1 MALDRKGTFKVEYLQ
16 EIEKKVQERW
26 ESQKIFEVEA
36 PHDGKSHE
44 KFLCTFPYPYMNGR
58 LHLGHTFSLSKCE
71 FACRY
76 YRLKGRMVLFPFGFH
91 CTGMPIKACADK
103 LKREM
108 AVYGC
113 PPVFPEDEEL
123 IVKDEDIIPKDKSK
137 GKKSKAVAKTGGS
150 KYQWQIMKSIGV
162 PEEEIKEFANESYW
176 LEYFPPRAVTD
187 LKRMGI
193 HVDWR
198 RKFIT
203 TDANPFYDSFIKWQ
217 FNHLKDRNKI
227 MYGKRYTIFSP
238 LDKQPCMDHDRSTGE
253 GAGPQEYTLIKM
265 VVLEPLPNCLISLK
279 GKKISLVAAT
289 LRPETM
295 YGQTNCWV
303 HPDIKYIA
311 FETVKDGV
319 FICTKRAARNMSYQD
334 FTEKD
339 GEFKIL
345 LEIVG
350 QDLLGLSV
358 QSPFTCYP
366 KIYALPMLTI
376 KEDKGTGIVTSVPS
390 DSPDDYAALVDLQ
403 KKPAFREKYGIADD
417 MILPF
422 KPVPILE
429 TPDFGNLSAVYLYDE
444 LKIQSQN
451 DREKLTQAKEMVY
464 LKGFYDGVLL
474 VGEHKGSKIQDVK
487 KNLQT
492 KLIQEGKAL
501 IYYEPEKTIISRSG
515 DECVVALC
523 NQWYLDYGNEEW
535 KGQAEKALEAMN
547 TYHDEVRKNFQA
559 TLKWLHEYACSR
571 TYGLGTKLPW
581 DQQWVIESLSD
592 STIYNAY
599 YTISH
604 FLQGDT
610 FRGNKEN
617 TLKIKP
623 EQMTSEVWDYIF
635 FKEAP
640 LPKNTVIDRKSL
652 DLMRKSFQFWYPVD
666 LRVSGK
672 DLIQNHLTFYI
683 YNHCAMW
690 PNEEDKWPKGIR
702 ANGHLML
709 NSAKMSKSEG
719 NFLTLSESIE
729 KFSADGM
736 RLTLADAGDSVEDAN
751 FVESTA
757 DAAILRLYTFIEWVK
772 EVLAS
777 KSTLRSGDYN
787 FHDKVFVSEMNI
799 KILQT
804 DDNYNR
810 MLFKEALKSGFFE
823 LQAARDKYREL
834 CSEGGM
840 HVELVTKYI
849 EVQAKLMSPICPHV
863 AEYVWEL
870 LGNKTSILH
879 SCWPVA
885 GDVDEVAV
893 RASNYLM
900 DAAHSFRVYLKNH
913 CALKKPKKGETPKPE
928 KKPNKA
934 VIWVAKEFPKWQR
947 IILTTL
953 KELNGPDGLPDNKTI
968 SSRLS
973 QLDELRKYSKR
984 VMPFV
989 QATRECVRRDGGAAL
1004 ALALPFAEAAVLR
1017 DNAAYL
1023 RATLDLDAI
1032 EVKYTDSADAPE
1044 RSREEC
1050 APGQPH
1056 ITFSAEPALPLVL
1069 LNPTPLNGLF
1079 TLSVDVADGDTVD
1092 KLKAKLAKD
1101 VKAIK
1106 DVTSIKLWRYKD
1118 PILGPRKIP
1127 VPGDH
1132 ESKCEVLHDDSVAW
1146 YRFDSGLGG
1155 WSVRE
1160 QQVQSGRGG
1169 VVSRRASRADRGQI
1183 HYEHFLLEQL
1193 THVATN

>member
-1 MALDRKGTFKVEYLQ
+1 MAALDRKGTFKVEYLQ

-26 ESQKIFEVEA
+26 DKEKIFEVEA
-36 PHDGKSHE
+36 PSDGKPHE

-71 FACRY
+71 FASRY

-108 AVYGC
+108 ALYGC
-113 PPVFPEDEEL
+113 PPVFPEEEEVA
-123 IVKDEDIIPKDKSK
+123 VKEEDIVPKDKSK
-137 GKKSKAVAKTGGS
+137 GKKSKAVAKTGAA
-150 KYQWQIMKSIGV
+150 KFQWQIMKSIGISD
-162 PEEEIKEFANESYW
+162 EEIKEFANESYW
-176 LEYFPPRAVTD
+176 LEYFPPRAVDD

-203 TDANPFYDSFIKWQ
+203 TDANPFYDSFIRWQ
-217 FNHLKDRNKI
+217 FYHLKDRNKI

-253 GAGPQEYTLIKM
+253 GAGPQEYTLIKIE
-265 VVLEPLPNCLISLK
+265 VLDPLPEKLKSFK
-279 GKKISLVAAT
+279 GKKIYFVAAT

-311 FETVKDGV
+311 FETVKDGI
-319 FICTKRAARNMSYQD
+319 FICTRRAARNMAYQG

-339 GEFKIL
+339 GEFNIL

-350 QDLLGLSV
+350 QDLLGSV
-358 QSPFTCYP
+358 LKSPFTSYE

-403 KKPAFREKYGIADD
+403 KKPAFREKYGITDE

-422 KPVPILE
+422 TPVPILDIPE
-429 TPDFGNLSAVYLYDE
+429 FGNLSAVFVYDK

-451 DREKLTQAKEMVY
+451 DKDKLTQAKEMVY

-474 VGEHKGSKIQDVK
+474 VGEYKGKKIQDVK

-492 KLIQEGKAL
+492 KLIQEGSAVV
-501 IYYEPEKTIISRSG
+501 YYEPEKTIISRSG

-535 KGQAEKALEAMN
+535 KGQTEKALGAMN

-581 DQQWVIESLSD
+581 DQQWLIESLSD

-599 YTISH
+599 YTVAH
-604 FLQGDT
+604 FLQGGT
-610 FRGNKEN
+610 FRGNQGN
-617 TLKIKP
+617 ALNIKP
-623 EQMTSEVWDYIF
+623 EDMTSEVWDYIF
-635 FKEAP
+635 FKDAP
-640 LPKNTVIDRKSL
+640 FPKDTKIAKKSL
-652 DLMRKSFQFWYPVD
+652 DLMRDSFQFWYPVD

-719 NFLTLSESIE
+719 NFLTLSESID

-757 DAAILRLYTFIEWVK
+757 DAAILRLYTLIEWVK
-772 EVLAS
+772 EIVAT
-777 KSTLRSGDYN
+777 KSTLRTGEYN
-787 FHDKVFVSEMNI
+787 FHDKVFVSEMNT
-799 KILQT
+799 KIVET
-804 DDNYNR
+804 DENYNK
-810 MLFKEALKSGFFE
+810 MLFKEALKTGFFE

-834 CSEGGM
+834 CSDGGM
-840 HVELVTKYI
+840 HADLVTRYI

-863 AEYVWEL
+863 AEHVWEL
-870 LGNKTSILH
+870 LGHKKSILH
-879 SCWPVA
+879 ERWPVA
-885 GDVDEVAV
+885 GEVDEVAV
-893 RASNYLM
+893 KASNYLM
-900 DAAHSFRVYLKNH
+900 DAAHSFRIYLKNH
-913 CALKKPKKGETPKPE
+913 CAVKKPKKGEAPKPE

-934 VIWVAKEFPKWQR
+934 IVWVAKEYPKWQH

-953 KELNGPDGLPDNKTI
+953 KELNGPSGLPDNKTI
-968 SSRLS
+968 STKLGGIPD
-973 QLDELRKYSKR
+973 LKKYMKR

-989 QATRECVRRDGGAAL
+989 QATREHMERVGVEAL
-1004 ALALPFAEAAVLR
+1004 SVGLRFDEAAVLLE
-1017 DNAAYL
+1017 NKQYL
-1023 RATLDLDAI
+1023 LNTLDLDNL
-1032 EVKYTDSADAPE
+1032 EVKFTDDPE
-1044 RSREEC
+1044 AGEKTREDC

-1056 ITFSAEPALPLVL
+1056 INFYAEEGLPIELI
-1069 LNPTPLNGLF
+1069 NPVPCNGLF
-1079 TLSVDVADGDTVD
+1079 SVNVDLTDGDTVE
-1092 KLKAKLAKD
+1092 KLKAKIAKE

-1106 DVTSIKLWRYKD
+1106 DVNYLKIWRYSD
-1118 PILGPRKIP
+1118 PVMGPRKIP
-1127 VPGDH
+1127 TIGDH
-1132 ESKCEVLHDDSVAW
+1132 ESRCVVIDSASLLKVDIANKKVE
-1146 YRFDSGLGG
+1146 L
-1155 WSVRE
+1155 
-1160 QQVQSGRGG
+1160 
-1169 VVSRRASRADRGQI
+1169 VSNGKNIDIGTKMVYT
-1183 HYEHFLLEQL
+1183 YEK
-1193 THVATN
+1193 

>member
-1 MALDRKGTFKVEYLQ
+1 MATLDRKGTFKVEYLQ
-16 EIEKKVQERW
+16 DIEKEVQQRW
-26 ESQKIFEVEA
+26 EKEKIFEVEA
-36 PHDGKSHE
+36 PENRKGYE

-71 FACRY
+71 FATRY

-108 AVYGC
+108 ALYGC
-113 PPVFPEDEEL
+113 PPVFPETEE
-123 IVKDEDIIPKDKSK
+123 VVAKEEGDSVPKDKSK
-137 GKKSKAVAKTGGS
+137 GKKSKAVAKAGAA
-150 KYQWQIMKSIGV
+150 KYQWQIMRSLGV

-176 LEYFPPRAVTD
+176 LEYFPPRAVDD

-203 TDANPFYDSFIKWQ
+203 TDANPFYDSFIRWQ
-217 FNHLKDRNKI
+217 FFHLKERNKI
-227 MYGKRYTIFSP
+227 MYGKRYTVFSP
-238 LDKQPCMDHDRSTGE
+238 LDNQPCMDHDRSTGE

-265 VVLEPLPNCLISLK
+265 EVLKPYPDCLKLFAN
-279 GKKISLVAAT
+279 KKVNLVAAT

-295 YGQTNCWV
+295 YGQTNCWI
-303 HPDIKYIA
+303 HPDIVYIA
-311 FETVKDGV
+311 FETVKDGI
-319 FICTKRAARNMSYQD
+319 FICTRRAARNMAYQD
-334 FTEKD
+334 FTNKD
-339 GEFKIL
+339 GEFKVLSEIL
-345 LEIVG
+345 G
-350 QDLLGLSV
+350 QDLLGAALKT
-358 QSPFTCYP
+358 PLTNYE

-403 KKPAFREKYGIADD
+403 KKPAFREKYGIKDE
-417 MILPF
+417 MVMPF

-429 TPDFGNLSAVYLYDE
+429 IPEFGNLSAVHVYDQ

-451 DREKLTQAKEMVY
+451 DKDKLTQAKDMVY

-474 VGEHKGSKIQDVK
+474 VGEFKGQKIQDVK
-487 KNLQT
+487 KKLQT
-492 KLIQEGKAL
+492 KLIEEGGAK

-535 KGQAEKALEAMN
+535 KAQAEKALAAMN
-547 TYHDEVRKNFQA
+547 TYHDEVKKNFQA

-581 DQQWVIESLSD
+581 DTQWVIESLSD

-617 TLKIKP
+617 SLKIKP
-623 EQMTSEVWDYIF
+623 EDMTGEVWDYIF
-635 FKEAP
+635 FKDAP
-640 LPKNTVIDRKSL
+640 FPKSSNINKKSL
-652 DLMRKSFQFWYPVD
+652 ELMKKSFQFWYPVD

-690 PNEEDKWPKGIR
+690 ANEEDKWPKGIR

-709 NSAKMSKSEG
+709 NSAKMSKSDG
-719 NFLTLSESIE
+719 NFLTLSESID

-772 EVLAS
+772 EIVAT
-777 KSTLRSGDYN
+777 KSTFRTGPYN
-787 FHDKVFVSEMNI
+787 FHDKVFISEMNT
-799 KILQT
+799 KIMQA
-804 DDNYNR
+804 DENYSK

-834 CSEGGM
+834 CSDNGM
-840 HVELVTKYI
+840 HAGLVEQYIVT
-849 EVQAKLMSPICPHV
+849 QAKLISPICPHV
-863 AEYVWEL
+863 AEHVWML
-870 LGNKTSILH
+870 LGNKKSILH
-879 SCWPVA
+879 ESWPVA
-885 GDVDEVAV
+885 GEVDEVAV
-893 RASNYLM
+893 KASNYLM
-900 DAAHSFRVYLKNH
+900 DAAHSFRIYLKNH
-913 CALKKPKKGETPKPE
+913 CAVKKSKKGETPKQE

-934 VIWVAKEFPKWQR
+934 VIWVAKEYPKWQH

-953 KELNGPDGLPDNKTI
+953 KELNGPSGLPDNKT
-968 SSRLS
+968 LS
-973 QLDELRKYSKR
+973 TKLGAIPELKKYMKR

-989 QATRECVRRDGGAAL
+989 QATRENMEKIGVEAL
-1004 ALALPFAEAAVLR
+1004 SVGLPFDEAAVLSE
-1017 DNAAYL
+1017 NKQYL
-1023 RATLDLDAI
+1023 LSTLDLDAI
-1032 EVKYTDSADAPE
+1032 EVKHTDSPDSPE
-1044 RSREEC
+1044 KTREEC

-1056 ITFSAEPALPLVL
+1056 VNFSAEPAVAVSVV
-1069 LNPTPLNGLF
+1069 NPTPLSGLF
-1079 TLSVDVADGDTVD
+1079 SVNIDLADGDTVD
-1092 KLKAKLAKD
+1092 RVKAKIAKEI
-1101 VKAIK
+1101 KAIK
-1106 DVTSIKLWRYKD
+1106 DVSCLKLWRYLD
-1118 PILGPRKIP
+1118 PVMGPRKIP
-1127 VPGDH
+1127 SIGDH
-1132 ESKCEVLHDDSVAW
+1132 ETKCAILENTCVLKVDTNINKVELVNNGKNID
-1146 YRFDSGLGG
+1146 LGT
-1155 WSVRE
+1155 
-1160 QQVQSGRGG
+1160 
-1169 VVSRRASRADRGQI
+1169 
-1183 HYEHFLLEQL
+1183 QL
-1193 THVATN
+1193 IYTYDK